1 MKKLVSILLSV
12 LMVVAVCAMSV
23 SAFALDP
30 VVSPSRDKDI
40 NIITEVN
47 GKPSKDV
54 TVEQDKDNPRVYTFT
69 YTGKGDFKRWEFP
82 GSEEGKHYRI
92 ISKDGKTITVEILEG
107 WYGDFTANAIV
118 ENAPQKDDS
127 GKSPKTGAAA
137 LGVAAMGAGAA
148 IIAAVKRRKND

>member
-40 NIITEVN
+40 TIITEVN

-54 TVEQDKDNPRVYTFT
+54 TSEQDKDNPRVYTFT
-69 YTGKGDFKRWEFP
+69 YTGKGNFVRWEFP
-82 GSEEGKHYRI
+82 GSEEGKQYKI

-107 WYGDFTANAIV
+107 WYGDFTVNAIV
-118 ENAPQKDDS
+118 EGAP
-127 GKSPKTGAAA
+127 SPSPSPVSPGTGATA